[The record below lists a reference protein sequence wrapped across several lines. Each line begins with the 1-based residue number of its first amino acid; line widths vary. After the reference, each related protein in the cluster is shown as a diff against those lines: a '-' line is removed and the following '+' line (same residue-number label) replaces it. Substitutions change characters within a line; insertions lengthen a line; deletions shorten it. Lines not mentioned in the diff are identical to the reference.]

1 MAKTQLFIVIY
12 LIKMSKK
19 KKYVDIAEK
28 ALGVVTGET
37 NPSVTILNL
46 RNLPDGD
53 SKKEEPN
60 PALLQYGQ
68 IAINY
73 SSTKEKIFFKNSA
86 GELAVFDT
94 SKNIFIYVD
103 EKDKELQDQIDII
116 NGDDTVDGSFA
127 HADKVLEEKLTPM
140 IQERILSVE
149 GTKGIKAVTD
159 NSKNVTLEGV
169 VHNNDKVLSVDNSG
183 FTTTIFADYDWASGT
198 IRLMGK
204 NANVPISEFKIQTGE
219 KLISAEPYIG
229 VGNETPQLI
238 RDDLYLKYSFGTGGE
253 VHEIVYCHLTPILPK
268 YKGKET
274 KSATITIDKT
284 SPTSYDVSADVKIS
298 NPSAVN
304 GIKNTIEVLDDGLM
318 VKNVYDAGTYT
329 LSSRDDEAKLQ
340 HLRSSTLNEQPLP
353 SQLRDGEI
361 AINNYAGHERL
372 FIKNSNNNQV
382 AIFDTTTNILNIV
395 DTKIADEIFKLIDPN
410 RTSSLQYQIN
420 YEVTRAKAAEA
431 ANAEAIAK
439 INGNESLNGSFA
451 HADKVLKD
459 ELLVL
464 IDNITGGTGSTVTI
478 FGGDTKTASVDYNTA
493 TKTITANVNV
503 SSEAGNNIVI
513 KDDGLFSRVSELNAG
528 TF

>member
-1 MAKTQLFIVIY
+1 MIKTQLFIVIY
-12 LIKMSKK
+12 LIKMSKS
-19 KKYVDIAEK
+19 KKYVDIAAK
-28 ALGVVTGET
+28 ALGIVTGET

-60 PALLQYGQ
+60 PDLMQYGQ

-73 SSTKEKIFFKNSA
+73 TSTKEKIFFKNNA

-116 NGDDTVDGSFA
+116 NGDDTVNGSFA

-169 VHNNDKVLSVDNSG
+169 VRNNDKVLSVDNSG
-183 FTTTIFADYDWASGT
+183 FTTTIYADYDWDSGT
-198 IRLMGK
+198 VRLMGK

-229 VGNETPQLI
+229 IGNESPQLV

-253 VHEIVYCHLTPILPK
+253 VHEIVYCHLSPILPV
-268 YKGKET
+268 YKGKDT
-274 KSATITIDKT
+274 KTATITIDKT
-284 SPTSYDVSADVKIS
+284 DATNYEVSADVKVS
-298 NPSAVN
+298 NPPVVS
-304 GIKNTIEVLDDGLM
+304 GIKNTIEVLDDGLI
-318 VKNVYDAGTYT
+318 VKNVYDAGVYT
-329 LSSRDDEAKLQ
+329 LNSRADEAKIQ
-340 HLRSSTLNEQPLP
+340 HLRSSVLNEQPLP
-353 SQLRDGEI
+353 SQLKDGEI
-361 AINNYAGHERL
+361 VINNNAGHEKL

-382 AIFDTTTNILNIV
+382 AIFDTTSNILTIV
-395 DTKIADEIFKLIDPN
+395 DTKIADGIFKLTDPN

-420 YEVTRAKAAEA
+420 YEVTRAKTAEQV
-431 ANAEAIAK
+431 NADAIAK
-439 INGNESLNGSFA
+439 INGNETLNGSFA
-451 HADKVLKD
+451 HADKVLKN
-459 ELLVL
+459 ELLEL

-478 FGGDTKTASVDYNTA
+478 FGGNTETASVDYNTA
-493 TKTITANVNV
+493 TKTVTANVNV